1 MATVV
6 IRKPVTVILLIAM
19 TVVIVLVTIGASG
32 KSYTKVSPHPFEDIR
47 DLKERTETR
56 PVSTNIFAVI
66 VMPIIGNI
74 ALFVPWAMLLFITLY
89 SVDRPT
95 PQTYLLTLLLG
106 LSFTIGIEAW
116 QYFLPSRVV
125 DINDVIW
132 NSVGTLIGALVG
144 HMRLRMRL
152 EFA

>member
-1 MATVV
+1 M
-6 IRKPVTVILLIAM
+6 TVILLIAM
-19 TVVIVLVTIGASG
+19 TVIIVLVTIGASG

-74 ALFVPWAMLLFITLY
+74 ALFVPWAMLLFISLY
-89 SVDRPT
+89 TVDRPT

-132 NSVGTLIGALVG
+132 NSVGTVIGALLG

>member
-19 TVVIVLVTIGASG
+19 TVLIVAVTIGASG

-47 DLKERTETR
+47 VLKERTETR
-56 PVSTNIFAVI
+56 PVSTNVFAVI

-89 SVDRPT
+89 SVERPKADVVVTATSRACLLCPDMT
-95 PQTYLLTLLLG
+95 PTD
-106 LSFTIGIEAW
+106 S
-116 QYFLPSRVV
+116 
-125 DINDVIW
+125 
-132 NSVGTLIGALVG
+132 
-144 HMRLRMRL
+144 
-152 EFA
+152 